1 MGRSMAGD
9 DEDRPAHV
17 WIAEELH
24 LTLSSDDQVEQ
35 CDRGRAVRYQTGKVI
50 VPGDR
55 G

>member
-9 DEDRPAHV
+9 DEDRPAHI

-24 LTLSSDDQVEQ
+24 LTLSSDGQVEQ
-35 CDRGRAVRYQTGKVI
+35 RDRGRASRYQTGKGI